1 MTEQR
6 PSFEER
12 LKSMD
17 EKTVGYYNK
26 LKDCFLQYKGV
37 KNRLS
42 LRCDSYR
49 LDGRLLAKLAIG
61 GASLKIY
68 LAIDISDE
76 EILQKKLRFRDVS
89 QSAAYNAVPAV
100 IPIKSDLCARKV
112 CEIIDVMMSRKSCEK
127 N

>member
-89 QSAAYNAVPAV
+89 QSAAYNEVPAM

-112 CEIIDVMMSRKSCEK
+112 CEIIDVMMSRNGCKK

>member
-89 QSAAYNAVPAV
+89 QSAAYNEVPAM

-112 CEIIDVMMSRKSCEK
+112 CEIIDVMMSRNGCEK